1 MVDIFA
7 EIAQDAMK
15 APEVPTDEKLEGL
28 AAIVN
33 KQLELEQKV
42 ADLEEFLRSYKKELL
57 MVQTRELPNAMQ
69 ELGYAELKM
78 ADGSKITVKPFV
90 SASIPKD
97 KKPMAYAWLNENGH
111 GDLIKH
117 IISVNTGKDQEQAE
131 QVRKVLSEI
140 NITPSEVE
148 KVEPQTLKVFIRGQ
162 VEAGQ
167 PIPLELFGAYLGQK
181 ATIKKG

>member
-1 MVDIFA
+1 MVDVFA
-7 EIAQDAMK
+7 EMAQDAMK
-15 APEVPTDEKLEGL
+15 SPEVPTDKKLEGL

-33 KQLELEQKV
+33 KQLDLEQKV
-42 ADLEEFLRSYKKELL
+42 KDFEDLLKQYKKDLL
-57 MVQTRELPNAMQ
+57 IIQTRELPNAMQ
-69 ELGYAELKM
+69 EIGCTELKM
-78 ADGSKITVKPFV
+78 ADGSQITVKPFV

-97 KKPMAYAWLNENGH
+97 KKPEAYNWLHQNGH

-117 IISVNTGKDQEQAE
+117 LISVNTGRDQKQAE
-131 QVRKVLSEI
+131 QVREALSKI
-140 NITPSEVE
+140 NMVPLEVE